1 MTPRTLDDLATR
13 TPSGKFSDLTAELT
27 ATRNEGVTLATHWG
41 KFYSS
46 QHTVEAFIDKGVC
59 FCEWEER
66 KAAMAKSNTAW
77 CILRRMPAPTHHQ
90 RLTAMT
96 VMDQQTGRA
105 AGFDALEYSK
115 PELVLQALDHKL
127 EDLTGRQSFFFRR
140 LGNLVPGKVICS
152 KSSAMIDTAVG
163 MLPKR
168 AEYMA
173 PDGLWDLKY
182 GGQLGHSYGIVDAS
196 AEWLALMRAAN
207 VPIRRHPDCNGQEKS
222 T

>member
-1 MTPRTLDDLATR
+1 MDTTKITR
-13 TPSGKFSDLTAELT
+13 GSTA
-27 ATRNEGVTLATHWG
+27 
-41 KFYSS
+41 S
-46 QHTVEAFIDKGVC
+46 C
-59 FCEWEER
+59 
-66 KAAMAKSNTAW
+66 
-77 CILRRMPAPTHHQ
+77 
-90 RLTAMT
+90 
-96 VMDQQTGRA
+96 
-105 AGFDALEYSK
+105 GFDALEYSK

-182 GGQLGHSYGIVDAS
+182 GGQLGHTYGIVDAS